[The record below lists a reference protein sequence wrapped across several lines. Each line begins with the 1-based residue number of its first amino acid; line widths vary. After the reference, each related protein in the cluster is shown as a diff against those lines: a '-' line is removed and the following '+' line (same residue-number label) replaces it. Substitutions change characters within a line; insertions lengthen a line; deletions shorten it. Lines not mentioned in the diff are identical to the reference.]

1 MLFRNGKLSHM
12 REWKKRRTSCLCTA
26 GENAALLTL
35 VPGISR
41 RTFVASAG
49 AVGLILRCAPLL
61 ADNGEGA
68 AAPAGA
74 LEQAFRRPPDSSKAW
89 VYWWWLDGA
98 ASAAGI
104 TADLETMKAQGVSG
118 VLLFDA
124 GLGGPDAPQGPLF
137 MSEEWRVNFRH
148 AVKEAARL
156 GLEMSVNLCSGW
168 NAGGPWVSRELAI
181 KDFVWKET
189 TVEGGAETKRE
200 IPRYKPKPV
209 DPPSAASRLEG
220 GFPIVVQDPVDWY
233 RDIAVLAC
241 QEKSGVW
248 SVEQAIDLTGFMQGD
263 QLHWNCPAGRWT
275 ILRIGYVVQPFTDE
289 GYRRVQMSSWPTP
302 QWEIDPMSSEAMDLH
317 FVETAKRLVE
327 DAGPLTG
334 KTFKYTHIDS
344 WEIGVPTWTN
354 KFIPEF
360 RERRGYDP
368 TKYLPALAGKKLDT
382 PELADR
388 FTWDYR
394 RTVADLI
401 AENYYGRLSELSAK
415 HGLGIHPESGGPYYD
430 QFMDAL
436 QILGIS
442 DVPMAE
448 FWSSRGP
455 VRGADGAPRGT
466 TQGVPSKFFHTSA
479 ESMPEQFGAS
489 VRQAASAAH
498 IYGKPVNQAEA
509 FTNFN
514 HDWSEDPYFL
524 KTYGDRAFCRGL
536 TRNVLCFFVHQST
549 LTDIPGYQW
558 EHVGTHFDRNVTWW
572 PKSSAWLAYLARCQH
587 LLRQGRFVADI
598 LYYSG
603 EAIPNFVLL
612 DRKPL
617 EGYDF
622 DEISAHALLVRA
634 DVKNGRLVLP
644 DGMSYRYLVI
654 PDGTA
659 EGMSPQVLDKIRA
672 LIEGG
677 VTVVGQRPKRSL
689 GLVNYPASQ
698 EHVTRLAALLWGADE
713 NREKIR
719 HVGKGRVIQETR
731 LDEVMTADALPP
743 DLEMRGVTNAIEL
756 DWIHRQTDSMDI
768 YFVANLSATSGQAEA
783 AFRVS
788 GKAPE
793 LWDPVTGEIRNL
805 PEFHREGG
813 RTVVP
818 LQFAAKQSW
827 FVVFQK
833 PDGNTVKPTAK
844 NFRRTSKVSE
854 LTGRWEVSFDPRWG
868 GPGTVVFQSLQDW
881 VTRPEEGIKYYSGTA
896 IYRKT
901 FDAPDAVVSHL
912 DLGAVKNLA
921 QVRLN
926 GKDLGIIW
934 TAPWRVGVGKALR
947 AKGNRL
953 EIEVVNLWPNRLIGD
968 GGLPKQDRLTKTN
981 VRTYERNL
989 PPAFPCWWNIDC
1001 EERKKTGAPAN
1012 LLSSGLFGPV
1022 CLLSEV

>member
-1 MLFRNGKLSHM
+1 MAGD
-12 REWKKRRTSCLCTA
+12 REATA
-26 GENAALLTL
+26 AQ
-35 VPGISR
+35 P
-41 RTFVASAG
+41 
-49 AVGLILRCAPLL
+49 
-61 ADNGEGA
+61 
-68 AAPAGA
+68 GA
-74 LEQAFRRPPDSSKAW
+74 LEQAFLSPPDGSKAW

-168 NAGGPWVSRELAI
+168 NAGGPWVPRELAI
-181 KDFVWKET
+181 KDLVWKET
-189 TVEGGAETKRE
+189 IIEGGAEIDRE
-200 IPRYKPKPV
+200 IPRYAPTPV
-209 DPPSAASRLEG
+209 EPPSAASSLDS
-220 GFPIVVQDPVDWY
+220 GFPRVVQDPVDWY

-241 QEKSGVW
+241 QERDGVW
-248 SVEQAIDLTGFMQGD
+248 SVEQATDVTGFMRGD
-263 QLHWNCPAGRWT
+263 HLHWSSPAGRWT
-275 ILRIGYVVQPFTDE
+275 ILRIGYVVQTVTDA
-289 GYRRVQMSSWPTP
+289 GYRRVQMSSWPIP

-317 FVETAKRLVE
+317 FSETAEKLIE

-334 KTFKYTHIDS
+334 KTLKYTHIDS

-354 KFIPEF
+354 NFVSEF

-368 TKYLPALAGKKLDT
+368 IKYLPALAGKKLDT
-382 PELADR
+382 PGLTDR

-401 AENYYGRLSELSAK
+401 AKNYYGRLSELSAK
-415 HGLGIHPESGGPYYD
+415 HGLGMHPESGGPYFD
-430 QFMDAL
+430 QFINAL
-436 QILGIS
+436 EILGIS
-442 DVPMAE
+442 DIPMAE

-466 TQGVPSKFFHTSA
+466 TQGVPSAFFHTSA
-479 ESMPEQFGAS
+479 KSMPAQFGAT

-498 IYGKPVNQAEA
+498 TYGKPVSQAEA

-514 HDWSEDPYFL
+514 KDWSEDPYFL
-524 KTYGDRAFCRGL
+524 KPYGDRAFCMGL

-549 LTDIPGYQW
+549 LTDVPGYQW

-572 PKSSAWLAYLARCQH
+572 PKSNAWLTYLARCQH

-598 LYYSG
+598 LYFCG

-612 DRKPL
+612 DRKPIN
-617 EGYDF
+617 GYDY
-622 DEISAHALLVRA
+622 DVIDAHALLTRA
-634 DVKNGRLVLP
+634 DAQNGRLILA

-659 EGMSPQVLDKIRA
+659 EDISPEVLEKLRE

-677 VTVVGQRPKRSL
+677 VTIVGQRPKRSL

-698 EHVTRLAALLWGADE
+698 EHVTRLAALLWGGADKKQG
-713 NREKIR
+713 RTR
-719 HVGKGRVIQETR
+719 HVGKGRVIQDTTLEKV
-731 LDEVMTADALPP
+731 LAADGLPP
-743 DLEMRGVTNAIEL
+743 DLELRAVTNDIEL
-756 DWIHRQTDSMDI
+756 DWIHRQTERMDI
-768 YFVANLSATSGQAEA
+768 YFVANLSEAAGQVEA

-788 GKAPE
+788 DKAPE
-793 LWDPVTGEIRNL
+793 LWDPVTGDMRNL
-805 PEFHREGG
+805 AEFHREES
-813 RTVVP
+813 RTIVP

-833 PDGNTVKPTAK
+833 PVSHSVMADGR
-844 NFRRTSKVSE
+844 NFRRTMQVSE
-854 LTGRWEVSFDPRWG
+854 LTGPWEVSFDPRWG
-868 GPGTVVFQSLQDW
+868 GPGTVVFQELEDW
-881 VTRPEEGIKYYSGTA
+881 ITRTEEGVKYYSGTA
-896 IYRKT
+896 TYRKT
-901 FDAPDAVVSHL
+901 FDAPNAAVTYL

-921 QVRLN
+921 HVRLN
-926 GKDLGIIW
+926 GEDLGIVW
-934 TAPWRVGVGKALR
+934 TAPWRVNIAKALR
-947 AKGNRL
+947 ARGNQL

-968 GGLPKQDRLTKTN
+968 GGLAKQHRLTKTN

-989 PPAFPCWWNIDC
+989 PASFPCWWNTDC
-1001 EERKKTGAPAN
+1001 DERKKTGAQPP
-1012 LLSSGLFGPV
+1012 LLSSGLLGPV
-1022 CLLSEV
+1022 RLLSEV